1 MTQSPRTDLAAAIET
16 TVRAVPGV
24 TAIFR
29 SGGTPHK
36 VLEAGARLVGLQ
48 DADAPLVRV
57 EESPQHISVDVAI
70 GVGED
75 AGAVATTER
84 VRSVVAAVLPQDQN
98 LTSEVRI
105 TVVHI
110 DEVAAPQAG

>member
-1 MTQSPRTDLAAAIET
+1 M
-16 TVRAVPGV
+16 PGV
-24 TAIFR
+24 TAIFH
-29 SGGTPHK
+29 SGGTPRN
-36 VLEAGARLVGLQ
+36 VLEAGARLVGIQ

-57 EESPQHISVDVAI
+57 EESPEQISVDVSI

-84 VRSVVAAVLPQDQN
+84 VRSVVAAVLPQDPD